1 MGVGGRRRRAGGW
14 LSVVAVG
21 MLFVAACS
29 SGSNVVVQAP
39 GGRRSERHRSGAG
52 QRRAHAEG
60 RRLPGPARP
69 HHHRRRLGPA
79 ADRGL
84 QPGPR
89 QRDVLGRVDELRHR
103 GVAGQRRSRRRP
115 ARATRSPGVPH
126 AATSS
131 TSAWTSGPCPT
142 CRRTA
147 CRASPSS
154 CRPSGTSQDGA
165 RWFRCDAVVEPLAAE
180 RTSIDGTLKDVYAKP
195 LPVSY
200 RLCEARLGQPVA
212 CDQDH
217 EIEYLASV
225 LLDSL
230 TPVPDPEGRH
240 PGHRG
245 VPHAAAHRPGA
256 DRGADGPGVRLPPAD
271 AGGVG
276 RRVQGATC
284 VVGAADGSSLRG
296 TLADIGPGAAA
307 DRLARGAL
315 PAAAGAPQRRSRG
328 IAERSE

>member
-14 LSVVAVG
+14 LSIVALG

-39 GGRRSERHRSGAG
+39 AGAGPSGADPS
-52 QRRAHAEG
+52 QA
-60 RRLPGPARP
+60 
-69 HHHRRRLGPA
+69 
-79 ADRGL
+79 
-84 QPGPR
+84 
-89 QRDVLGRVDELRHR
+89 
-103 GVAGQRRSRRRP
+103 
-115 ARATRSPGVPH
+115 
-126 AATSS
+126 
-131 TSAWTSGPCPT
+131 SGEPT
-142 CRRTA
+142 PKVGD
-147 CRASPSS
+147 CRAPLDHTIIDAASDPRPTVDCSQAHGS
-154 CRPSGTSQDGA
+154 ETFWVGSMSANIEAWPGSDDRAGAVLDNQVTGECRTRHLHYLGLDVGTMLKLPPDRLQSFAFFVPTERDYQDGA

-230 TPVPDPEGRH
+230 SQFPTQKGDIQVTAACRTPLLTALGLTEERTDLVFGYL
-240 PGHRG
+240 
-245 VPHAAAHRPGA
+245 
-256 DRGADGPGVRLPPAD
+256 LPTQEAWD
-271 AGGVG
+271 AGSK
-276 RRVQGATC
+276 GATC

-296 TLADIGPGAAA
+296 TLADIGPSAP
-307 DRLARGAL
+307 L
-315 PAAAGAPQRRSRG
+315 PEA
-328 IAERSE
+328 